1 MPFPIASAGRM
12 MKVSPVPAQ
21 TWPGCDGETASALI
35 EAASW
40 SSKTGAQ
47 VTPRSLDF
55 QMPPEAAP
63 K

>member
-1 MPFPIASAGRM
+1 MPFPMASAGRM
-12 MKVSPVPAQ
+12 MKVSPVPAH
-21 TWPGCDGETASALI
+21 TWPECEGETARALI

-40 SSKTGAQ
+40 SSKTGSQ
-47 VTPRSLDF
+47 LTPRSLLF